1 MTENPKKNIGD
12 LGEDIARQYLLKKGY
27 KIITQNIRWKR
38 YEIDLIV
45 QKDDWLVFVEVKTRK
60 ASKEKPV
67 IDSINTNKLNAMNT
81 FADHYIKEINWE
93 GNIRFDAILI
103 QYSYLTAPEIEH
115 IENLRIEQ
123 KF

>member
-81 FADHYIKEINWE
+81 FAYHYIKEINWE
-93 GNIRFDAILI
+93 ENIRFDAILI

-115 IENLRIEQ
+115 IENLRIE
-123 KF
+123 